1 MPEVTDEL
9 REQVAIEAGELRQF
23 TTEEERSRLNYD
35 DFIPDKGNSC
45 IYGLLTGNYLT
56 DRARSLIIQCS
67 QRILI
72 PTNPAGYDIIST
84 AVFSN
89 ESPESI
95 NERTESRYLEFY
107 SPIEKYILLE
117 EDQDKIKNLIS
128 YIKRKVNVFNP

>member
-23 TTEEERSRLNYD
+23 TTEEERRNLNYD

-72 PTNPAGYDIIST
+72 PTSLVYDVITT
-84 AVFSN
+84 AIFSD
-89 ESPESI
+89 ESPELI